1 MKEVTR
7 EKVAKAFESSS
18 AKEILEIVGMMIEFN
33 DYSNKEI
40 RTEIE
45 RCESL
50 EKNEENVQRLNAL
63 YATACCHGDYCNDGW
78 FFDDDDARE
87 EMRNKITNEI
97 IRDGVADAE
106 PPMEYAV
113 YIIMQDIVNKN

>member
-45 RCESL
+45 R
-50 EKNEENVQRLNAL
+50 
-63 YATACCHGDYCNDGW
+63 
-78 FFDDDDARE
+78 
-87 EMRNKITNEI
+87 
-97 IRDGVADAE
+97 
-106 PPMEYAV
+106 
-113 YIIMQDIVNKN
+113 